1 MEPAWKGPMR
11 TGEQTAAVLR
21 MLETTFEDALAGA
34 WLHGSAVLGS
44 QRPTSDIDILAMVEV
59 APDQPQR
66 RSLLRGLLEVS
77 VHPEDTITG
86 RPVELSVVVR
96 SDVVPWRYPPT
107 VTFQYGEWLRREY
120 EDGVVP
126 GAEVSSDLALLIE
139 VARRAD
145 DSLVGPSPREV
156 LPEVPPDDLR
166 RAAVD
171 GVPEL
176 LDHVGTDTRNV
187 VLTLAR
193 IMTTLETGTICT
205 KDGAADYL
213 LTRVPAAHEP
223 VLLAARDDYLGEGA
237 PDWSQRLDEARAL
250 AVWCVANIE
259 GP

>member
-21 MLETTFEDALAGA
+21 LLETTFEDALAGA

-193 IMTTLETGTICT
+193 IMTTLETGRSARRTERRTICSPASPPRT
-205 KDGAADYL
+205 NRSSLPLGTTTSARERRTGRSVSTRLEPSPSGA
-213 LTRVPAAHEP
+213 
-223 VLLAARDDYLGEGA
+223 
-237 PDWSQRLDEARAL
+237 
-250 AVWCVANIE
+250 
-259 GP
+259 